1 MNIRKSSFHPNCEM
15 KDKHNFKP
23 YNLIERDGTIYERIF
38 LDVPDPSFREYLIC
52 MHYLKHQV
60 KVFGNRP
67 LGLNII
73 SRDDPW
79 DFKIETSEKEE
90 FNIEITAIADDDFSF
105 EKMKREERLAIKSN
119 EEKLPIHELIKLNSF
134 FPTEKMSS
142 LIENLLENGHSKKDI
157 VENPFRGNY
166 PNIFLSN
173 SNYTEKNLE
182 NLMNTAISKKE
193 SKKHREKD
201 KTVLLI
207 DNRTLKYEI
216 SDFFEAFKAI
226 EKTTDKSNF
235 REIWLYT
242 GYCSDNDG
250 NNAEYSLAPIKITE
264 KQNKKLIELTNKN
277 KPNENGVV
285 YV

>member
-1 MNIRKSSFHPNCEM
+1 MNIKKSSFHPNCEM
-15 KDKHNFKP
+15 NDKHNFKP
-23 YNLIERDGTIYERIF
+23 YNLIERDGAIYERIF

-60 KVFGNRP
+60 KVFTDKP
-67 LGLNII
+67 MGLNII

-90 FNIEITAIADDDFSF
+90 FNVEITAIADDDFSF
-105 EKMKREERLAIKSN
+105 EKMKREERLVIKSN

-134 FPTEKMSS
+134 FPTEKMTN
-142 LIENLLENGHSKKDI
+142 LIENLLEGRHSKKDI
-157 VENPFRGNY
+157 VENPFKGNY
-166 PNIFLSN
+166 SNIFLSN
-173 SNYTEKNLE
+173 SNYIEKNLE
-182 NLMNTAISKKE
+182 NLMSVAISKKE
-193 SKKHREKD
+193 SKKHKEKG

-216 SDFFEAFKAI
+216 SDFFEVFKAI
-226 EKTTDKSNF
+226 EKMTDKSSF

-250 NNAEYSLAPIKITE
+250 NNAEYSLVPIKITK

>member
-60 KVFGNRP
+60 KIFAKKP
-67 LGLNII
+67 MGLNII
-73 SRDDPW
+73 SRDKPW

-90 FNIEITAIADDDFSF
+90 FNVEITAIADDNLSF

-134 FPTEKMSS
+134 FPTEKMTT
-142 LIENLLENGHSKKDI
+142 LIEKLLESGHSKKDI
-157 VENPFRGNY
+157 VDNPFKGKY

-173 SNYTEKNLE
+173 SNYVEKNLE
-182 NLMNTAISKKE
+182 NLLRVAISKKE
-193 SKKHREKD
+193 LKKHKEKS

-207 DNRTLKYEI
+207 DNRTLRYEI

-226 EKTTDKSNF
+226 EDITDNSSFK
-235 REIWLYT
+235 EIWLYT

-264 KQNKKLIELTNKN
+264 FQNKRLIDLTNKN
-277 KPNENGVV
+277 RPNENGVI